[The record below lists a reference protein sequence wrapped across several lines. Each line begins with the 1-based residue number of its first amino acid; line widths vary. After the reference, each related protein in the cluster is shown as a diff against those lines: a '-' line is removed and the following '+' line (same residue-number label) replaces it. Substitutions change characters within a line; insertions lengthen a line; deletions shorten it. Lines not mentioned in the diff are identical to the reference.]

1 MIIQSIVQSV
11 FQPIVRSVIDPII
24 ISQGFSP
31 KSLFSSGEQGAWYDP
46 SDLSTMFQDSA
57 GTTPVTGAGQ
67 VIGLIQDKSGNANH
81 AFQDIEASKP
91 ILRNVLGLWWVAFDG
106 VDDYLE
112 TKPLDFTNTNKLS
125 GFFGLRKSN
134 ANPTSIFAELSVSS
148 ALNNGTFAI
157 FAPPSFSPSLTF
169 GSRARS
175 DASLDNTS
183 NPAFPIKSDAS
194 LSLLIDFAG
203 FTNVLRV
210 NGNQTSISSAPS
222 AVNFGNNALYIGRRG
237 GVAQPFEG
245 RMYGL
250 IVRGVQS
257 DTASV
262 LGAEGYMRSKS
273 GVTL

>member
-46 SDLSTMFQDSA
+46 SDLATMFQDSA
-57 GTTPVTGAGQ
+57 GTTPVTGADQ

-91 ILRNVLGLWWVAFDG
+91 ILRNVLGLWWVEFDG
-106 VDDYLE
+106 VDDYLK

-125 GFFGLRKSN
+125 GFFGLRKSTTI
-134 ANPTSIFAELSVSS
+134 PGSIFAELSVSS
-148 ALNNGTFAI
+148 ASNNGTFAI
-157 FAPPSFSPSLTF
+157 FAPPALSPSLTF

-175 DASLDNTS
+175 YASLDNNS
-183 NPAFPIKSDAS
+183 NPAFPIPSDAS

-210 NGNQTSISSAPS
+210 NGDQTSISSAPS

-237 GVAQPFEG
+237 GVTQPFAG